1 MDTRYYMVIIKGEIK
16 TSEVISCVYD
26 RMIRKWDVKFN
37 NGRVYSYA
45 YENVEKITNPTVL
58 NTNMYRIGRAGRMF
72 LILRLFMCLK
82 LRINLIGIFALKMEV
97 KETIVKLIYR
107 LLSRVLIKSRLQMYL
122 RT

>member
-1 MDTRYYMVIIKGEIK
+1 
-16 TSEVISCVYD
+16 
-26 RMIRKWDVKFN
+26 
-37 NGRVYSYA
+37 
-45 YENVEKITNPTVL
+45 
-58 NTNMYRIGRAGRMF
+58 
-72 LILRLFMCLK
+72 MCLK